1 MNSTS
6 SSAIYNGWDELGRKY
21 FQEFRTEK
29 LCMKLGRHAKQEVCV
44 IRITSM
50 EKGED
55 QKILLFKL
63 CIRPLTMTVL
73 SLGLSLN
80 RFGKPNESKASRSDD
95 NRFSLQFAQNTDILD
110 NWVF

>member
-6 SSAIYNGWDELGRKY
+6 SSAIYNGWDGLRRKY

-55 QKILLFKL
+55 
-63 CIRPLTMTVL
+63 
-73 SLGLSLN
+73 
-80 RFGKPNESKASRSDD
+80 
-95 NRFSLQFAQNTDILD
+95 
-110 NWVF
+110 